1 MQKYKFLEVMKINI
15 KLSIVVSFLLLF
27 IFFSCRKEETILID
41 RTQDPGLKANST
53 VANLMNRTSLHDGSK
68 DNIIDRASCFSIK
81 LPVTVIAN
89 GTTIVVVTAN
99 DYEVIESI
107 FDDSSSD
114 VDTIEIIFPVTLI
127 FSDFTEVTVNSQSEL
142 ESFIDD
148 DCNSGID
155 DDIECLDFQ
164 YPITA
169 SVFNTSNELLNTIT
183 ISNDN
188 EMHDFIE
195 DLNDDV
201 IVNINFPI
209 TITLFNGND
218 LIINNL
224 NELETAIDNV
234 KNQCDEDDDNDFDDD
249 DNTDMDAQGFS
260 DLLTACPWK
269 VDELKVN
276 EQDFENVK
284 NTVLTFNADGTVSA
298 ELNNTSSGGTW
309 SIITNDGLRLQLTMD
324 TLTEFNNTWR
334 LSKIET
340 EDDGK
345 DKVELRKGE
354 DELKII
360 KNCN

>member
-1 MQKYKFLEVMKINI
+1 MNLLLPQCKNA
-15 KLSIVVSFLLLF
+15 IVVLF
-27 IFFSCRKEETILID
+27 ITTLFVASCAKERTIRLSEENN
-41 RTQDPGLKANST
+41 PGLKANST
-53 VANLMNRTSLHDGSK
+53 VADLMNRTSFNDGSK

-89 GTTIVVVTAN
+89 GTTIVVETAN

-107 FDDSSSD
+107 FDDSSSN

-142 ESFIDD
+142 ESYIDD

-183 ISNDN
+183 ISNDS

-209 TITLFNGND
+209 TITLFNGDD
-218 LIINNL
+218 LVINNL
-224 NELETAIDNV
+224 NELETAINNAKD
-234 KNQCDEDDDNDFDDD
+234 QCDEDDDNDFDDD

-260 DLLTACPWK
+260 DLLTSCPWK

-276 EQDFENVK
+276 EQEFENLK

-298 ELNNTSSGGTW
+298 ELNSSTSSGTW
-309 SIITNDGLRLQLTMD
+309 TIITNDGLRLQLTMD

-334 LSKIET
+334 LSKIEA

-360 KNCN
+360 KNCS